1 MVILMYESIYI
12 YCHVLPIEYLQ
23 TNSMDDEGLLEG
35 KWASEYPKGSVKP
48 WEWTG
53 SVAIIEKYH
62 ETGKPVQYGQCWVF
76 SGVFTTCEHT

>member
-1 MVILMYESIYI
+1 
-12 YCHVLPIEYLQ
+12 
-23 TNSMDDEGLLEG
+23 MDDEGLLEG

-53 SVAIIEKYH
+53 SVAIIEKFH

-76 SGVFTTCEHT
+76 SGVFTTC